1 MTVRDMGFE
10 TLDNAVDVF
19 LVDSAVNCSFVD
31 VNFMGPLTIAD
42 LDTDADN
49 IAGVRF
55 NSSASLI
62 CQSITFD
69 QCTFTGTTYGINTD
83 EQIQG
88 ITVSNSKFDTLFKGV
103 VLGDV
108 APVSGGA
115 TGFRVLHNFFNN
127 IYAQGVIFG
136 AIELNAT
143 GHNIFY
149 DVGNHFDGVTNPAT
163 SIISVEN
170 SNNVCIADM
179 FERTAVYSD
188 TYPRIDLFNQASIG
202 MVSGSII
209 DIGPN
214 AIEAQAEQTLV
225 NNTVNQTFYTFSI
238 LIFRSVTINY
248 SIVRD
253 TGIRQGSLKIVPTGG
268 GTLTYDDDYSE
279 NLSTGVTFSV
289 SQSTN
294 QVDVKYTT
302 SNTGIDGT
310 IVFSVSA
317 FRI

>member
-1 MTVRDMGFE
+1 
-10 TLDNAVDVF
+10 
-19 LVDSAVNCSFVD
+19 
-31 VNFMGPLTIAD
+31 
-42 LDTDADN
+42 
-49 IAGVRF
+49 
-55 NSSASLI
+55 
-62 CQSITFD
+62 
-69 QCTFTGTTYGINTD
+69 
-83 EQIQG
+83 
-88 ITVSNSKFDTLFKGV
+88 
-103 VLGDV
+103 
-108 APVSGGA
+108 
-115 TGFRVLHNFFNN
+115 
-127 IYAQGVIFG
+127 VIFG